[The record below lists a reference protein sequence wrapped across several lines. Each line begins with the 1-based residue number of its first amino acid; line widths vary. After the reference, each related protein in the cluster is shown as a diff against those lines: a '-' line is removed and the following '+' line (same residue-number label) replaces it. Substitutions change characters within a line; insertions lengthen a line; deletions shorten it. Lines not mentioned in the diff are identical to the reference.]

1 MSAPDFWN
9 NRERAQKDVDE
20 VSRLRSLINPF
31 RELEREIADFEAL
44 QQLASEEK
52 DESHRLQAERE
63 VASEHDRLVRR
74 LEEFE
79 LRQFLSGEND
89 RANAFLT
96 IHSGAGGT
104 ESCDWAD
111 MLLRMYQRWIERGG
125 FKSRIVD
132 VQTGE
137 EVGIKSVTLLVSGE
151 YAYGHLRTER
161 GVHRLVRISP
171 FDANKRRHTSFASVD
186 VVAEIADSAPIEVNP
201 ADLEIDTFRSGGK
214 GGQNVNKVETAVRIV
229 HKPTGIVVACQ
240 AERSQGRNRELA
252 LKMLKAKLYQIEED
266 KKRAEMDRQ
275 YGEKG
280 EIAWGNQIRSYVFQ
294 PYQMVKDHRTGAET
308 SNVQEVMDGDIDMFI
323 QAKLRGQKAGKTV
336 GPKESAVKIHL
347 SPNPV
352 YMKPTANLR
361 SLDKKS
367 IVVVDGSHRTPA
379 HIGVSDADPRSEHA
393 GLCYVNVWQASL
405 EDMNIEWTDAGS
417 GPPPTSRAHRWDAYL
432 TQDALPLIRPNTED
446 PKYGDLLLEVPNKP

>member
-1 MSAPDFWN
+1 MAAPDFWN
-9 NRERAQKDVDE
+9 NRERAQADIEE

-31 RELEREIADFEAL
+31 QELEREINDFEAL
-44 QQLASEEK
+44 QQLAAEEQ
-52 DESHRLQAERE
+52 DDAHRVQAERE
-63 VASEHDRLVRR
+63 VAVEHDRLVRK
-74 LEEFE
+74 LEQFE

-111 MLLRMYQRWIERGG
+111 MLLRMYQRWIERSGYN
-125 FKSRIVD
+125 SQIID

-137 EVGIKSVTLLVSGE
+137 EVGIKSITLLVTGE
-151 YAYGHLRTER
+151 YAYGHLQTER

-186 VVAEIADSAPIEVNP
+186 VVPEIADTAPIDINP
-201 ADLEIDTFRSGGK
+201 ADLEFDTFRSGGK

-266 KKRAEMDRQ
+266 KKRAALDRQ

-308 SNVQEVMDGDIDMFI
+308 SNVQEVMDGKIDMFI
-323 QAKLRGQKAGKTV
+323 QAKLRGQEAGK
-336 GPKESAVKIHL
+336 GEPEL
-347 SPNPV
+347 
-352 YMKPTANLR
+352 
-361 SLDKKS
+361 
-367 IVVVDGSHRTPA
+367 
-379 HIGVSDADPRSEHA
+379 
-393 GLCYVNVWQASL
+393 
-405 EDMNIEWTDAGS
+405 
-417 GPPPTSRAHRWDAYL
+417 
-432 TQDALPLIRPNTED
+432 
-446 PKYGDLLLEVPNKP
+446 

>member
-1 MSAPDFWN
+1 MAAPDFWN
-9 NRERAQKDVDE
+9 NRERAQTDVEE
-20 VSRLRSLINPF
+20 VSRLRSLVNPF
-31 RELEREIADFEAL
+31 EELEREINDFEAL
-44 QQLASEEK
+44 QQLATEEQ
-52 DESHRLQAERE
+52 DDARRAQTERE
-63 VASEHDRLVRR
+63 VVAEHDRLIHK

-89 RANAFLT
+89 RANTFLT

-111 MLLRMYQRWIERGG
+111 MLLRMYQRWTERSGYN
-125 FKSRIVD
+125 SQIID

-137 EVGIKSVTLLVSGE
+137 EVGIKSVTLLVTGE
-151 YAYGHLRTER
+151 YAYGHLQTER

-186 VVAEIADSAPIEVNP
+186 VVPEIADTTPIDINP

-266 KKRAEMDRQ
+266 KKRAELDRQ

-308 SNVQEVMDGDIDMFI
+308 SNVQEVMDGKIDMFI
-323 QAKLRGQKAGKTV
+323 QAKLRGQEAGK
-336 GPKESAVKIHL
+336 GE
-347 SPNPV
+347 
-352 YMKPTANLR
+352 
-361 SLDKKS
+361 
-367 IVVVDGSHRTPA
+367 
-379 HIGVSDADPRSEHA
+379 
-393 GLCYVNVWQASL
+393 L
-405 EDMNIEWTDAGS
+405 E
-417 GPPPTSRAHRWDAYL
+417 
-432 TQDALPLIRPNTED
+432 
-446 PKYGDLLLEVPNKP
+446 

>member
-1 MSAPDFWN
+1 MPRLQQNLTALEARMSEKNFWD
-9 NRERAQKDVDE
+9 NRERAQADVE
-20 VSRLRSLINPF
+20 ELSRLRSLINPF
-31 RELEREIADFEAL
+31 HELEREISDFEAL
-44 QQLASEEK
+44 QQLATEEQ
-52 DESHRLQAERE
+52 DESHRVQAERE
-63 VASEHDRLVRR
+63 LAAEHERL
-74 LEEFE
+74 LHKLNEFE

-111 MLLRMYQRWIERGG
+111 MLLRMYQRWIERNG
-125 FKSRIVD
+125 FKSQVID

-137 EVGIKSVTLLVSGE
+137 EVGIKSVTLLVTGD
-151 YAYGHLRTER
+151 YAYGYLQTER

-186 VVAEIADSAPIEVNP
+186 VVPEIADTAPIEINL

-240 AERSQGRNRELA
+240 AERSQGRNRDLA

-266 KKRAEMDRQ
+266 KKRAEIDRQ

-308 SNVQEVMDGDIDMFI
+308 SNVQEVMDGNIGMFI
-323 QAKLRGQKAGKTV
+323 QAKLRGEKGK
-336 GPKESAVKIHL
+336 E
-347 SPNPV
+347 
-352 YMKPTANLR
+352 
-361 SLDKKS
+361 
-367 IVVVDGSHRTPA
+367 
-379 HIGVSDADPRSEHA
+379 
-393 GLCYVNVWQASL
+393 
-405 EDMNIEWTDAGS
+405 
-417 GPPPTSRAHRWDAYL
+417 
-432 TQDALPLIRPNTED
+432 
-446 PKYGDLLLEVPNKP
+446 

>member
-1 MSAPDFWN
+1 MAAPDFWN
-9 NRERAQKDVDE
+9 NRERAQTDVEE
-20 VSRLRSLINPF
+20 VSRLRSLVNPF
-31 RELEREIADFEAL
+31 EELEREINDLEAL
-44 QQLASEEK
+44 QQLATEEQ
-52 DESHRLQAERE
+52 DDARRAQTERE
-63 VASEHDRLVRR
+63 VVAEHDRLIHK

-89 RANAFLT
+89 RANTFLT

-111 MLLRMYQRWIERGG
+111 MLLRMYQRWTERSGYN
-125 FKSRIVD
+125 SQIID

-137 EVGIKSVTLLVSGE
+137 EVGIKSVTLLVTGE
-151 YAYGHLRTER
+151 YAYGHLQTER

-186 VVAEIADSAPIEVNP
+186 VVPEIADTAPIDINP

-266 KKRAEMDRQ
+266 KKRAELDRQ

-308 SNVQEVMDGDIDMFI
+308 SNVQEVMDGKIDMFI
-323 QAKLRGQKAGKTV
+323 QAKLRGQEAGK
-336 GPKESAVKIHL
+336 GE
-347 SPNPV
+347 
-352 YMKPTANLR
+352 
-361 SLDKKS
+361 
-367 IVVVDGSHRTPA
+367 
-379 HIGVSDADPRSEHA
+379 
-393 GLCYVNVWQASL
+393 L
-405 EDMNIEWTDAGS
+405 E
-417 GPPPTSRAHRWDAYL
+417 
-432 TQDALPLIRPNTED
+432 
-446 PKYGDLLLEVPNKP
+446 